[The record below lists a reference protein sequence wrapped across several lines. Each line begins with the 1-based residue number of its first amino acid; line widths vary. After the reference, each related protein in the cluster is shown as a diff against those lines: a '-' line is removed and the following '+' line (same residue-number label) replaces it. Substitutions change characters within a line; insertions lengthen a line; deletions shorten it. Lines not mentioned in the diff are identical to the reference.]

1 VREPPD
7 VRDLVGDDLPPEELA
22 RLRRVDAL
30 LRRVPAPPAEV
41 PHSLTQA
48 VAQLPLV
55 RTPWTR
61 RRVALALALAAA
73 LAALFF
79 GLGRWTDDDGFD
91 ARAAV
96 PLQATEQAR
105 GATAM
110 IEVGARDEASG
121 NFELR
126 LTVSGL
132 PRLPGEGRYYV
143 LWLERDGE
151 YAATCG
157 TFDVA
162 EDATSVEM
170 TVSYALDEYDAW
182 VISEHGEETPPLL
195 RARIG

>member
-1 VREPPD
+1 
-7 VRDLVGDDLPPEELA
+7 
-22 RLRRVDAL
+22 
-30 LRRVPAPPAEV
+30 VP
-41 PHSLTQA
+41 LTGI
-48 VAQLPLV
+48 
-55 RTPWTR
+55 RWTR
-61 RRVALALALAAA
+61 PRVGLALAFAAA

-79 GLGRWTDDDGFD
+79 GIGRWTDGGGFD
-91 ARAAV
+91 ASRAVA
-96 PLQATEQAR
+96 LQATDQAR
-105 GATAM
+105 GAAAL
-110 IEVGARDEASG
+110 IEVGERDEASG
-121 NFELR
+121 NWKLR

-132 PRLPGEGRYYV
+132 PRLRGEDRYYV